1 METTTTNQDSSTQAV
16 LASIELVRRRCRK
29 PGGFKFFINNV
40 FSASFGGDFVGG
52 DYVNEIADRM
62 TKERWTMDVTAR
74 GHFKSTRLY
83 AEIMFDIFTM
93 QRDIEG
99 WYFSYNS
106 DLSAYH
112 LKKLKGMIKRN
123 PFFIFV
129 QDTKAQA
136 EGVLS
141 YINDVG
147 DQYTCTPAGLL
158 AFKRGIHADRIYVDD
173 PLRDPENKLAPLVII
188 KINRVIATE
197 IYPMVNKGGVCRI
210 VGTPQTNDD
219 FFYDKK
225 LRNKWD
231 VQIKDAMVDEVNK
244 IALWPEWTSFD
255 ELLDIRE
262 TIGEKTFNQEYRA
275 RPAYSEESR
284 IDRVALNACIDP
296 NMKPAEGYEGNHDIV
311 AGLDIGK
318 HRHPSHLVIHERWE
332 LTELDRNGEPK
343 YMYRQLRSEWLDGM
357 NYNAQWEHL
366 LDVVALY
373 NIILLRYDNTRGEFE
388 AFYENATPQEKNI
401 LKPVTFNLTRKNSM
415 ATELDALITSKRIT
429 LLNDQR
435 QTSQILAVT
444 SDLNAMETA
453 EGHGDSFWSNG
464 LATMR
469 EKENVVRVRTL

>member
-1 METTTTNQDSSTQAV
+1 METTTTNQDTSTQAI
-16 LASIELVRRRCRK
+16 LASIELVRRRCRR
-29 PGGFKFFINNV
+29 PGGFAFFINHV

-52 DYVNEIADRM
+52 DYVNEIAVRM
-62 TKERWTMDVTAR
+62 DTHAWTMDVTAR

-83 AEIMFDIFTM
+83 AEIMYDIFTM
-93 QRDIEG
+93 QRDLEG

-173 PLRDPENKLAPLVII
+173 PLRDPENKLAPTVIL
-188 KINRVIATE
+188 KINRTIATE
-197 IYPMVNKGGVCRI
+197 IYPMVNKGGKCRI
-210 VGTPQTNDD
+210 VGTPQTHED
-219 FFYDKK
+219 FFYDKN
-225 LRNKWD
+225 LQNKWD
-231 VQIKDAMVDEVNK
+231 VQIRDAMVDEANR

-255 ELLDIRE
+255 ELEDIRK

-275 RPAYSEESR
+275 APAYSEDSYISR
-284 IDRVALNACIDP
+284 ERINSVIDKEMQPVL
-296 NMKPAEGYEGNHDIV
+296 EYTGNHDVV

-318 HRHPSHLVIHERWE
+318 KRHPSHLAIFERWE
-332 LTELDRNGEPK
+332 LTELDRDGNTQ
-343 YMYRQLRSEWLDGM
+343 YVYRQLYNRWLDGM
-357 NYNAQWEHL
+357 DYNDQWNYL
-366 LDVVALY
+366 LDVVTLY
-373 NIILLRYDNTRGEFE
+373 NIVVLRYDNTRGEFE
-388 AFYENATPQEKNI
+388 AFYETATPQQKNI
-401 LKPVTFNLTRKNSM
+401 FKPVVFSLKSKNAM
-415 ATELDALITSKRIT
+415 AAMIDKLITGKRIT

-435 QTSQILAVT
+435 QTNQVLAVT
-444 SDLNAMETA
+444 SDLNAFETA
-453 EGHGDSFWSNG
+453 EGHGDSFWSIG
-464 LATMR
+464 LATKD
-469 EKENVVRVRTL
+469 EKEKVVRVRTV

>member
-1 METTTTNQDSSTQAV
+1 MELTTQTSKADAV
-16 LASIELVRRRCRK
+16 LASIELVRRKCRK
-29 PGGFKFFINNV
+29 PGGFGFFINHV
-40 FSASFGGDFVGG
+40 FSASFGGDFIGG
-52 DYVNEIADRM
+52 QYVDDIAVRMENEP
-62 TKERWTMDVTAR
+62 WTMDVTAR

-83 AEIMFDIFTM
+83 AEAMYDIFTM
-93 QRDIEG
+93 TRDIEG
-99 WYFSYNS
+99 WYFSYNT
-106 DLSAYH
+106 DLSSYH

-123 PFFIFV
+123 PFFV
-129 QDTKAQA
+129 DVYDGKAQA
-136 EGVLS
+136 EGILS
-141 YINDVG
+141 YTRSNAT
-147 DQYTCTPAGLL
+147 YTMTPAGLL
-158 AFKRGIHADRIYVDD
+158 AFKRGIHADRIYIDD
-173 PLRDPENKLAPLVII
+173 PLRDPENKLAPTVIL
-188 KINRVIATE
+188 KINRIIGTE
-197 IYPMVNKGGVCRI
+197 IYPMVNKGGKCRV
-210 VGTPQTNDD
+210 VGTPQTNED
-219 FFYDKK
+219 FFYNEK

-231 VQIKDAMVDEVNK
+231 VQIRDAMVDEVSK

-284 IDRVALNACIDP
+284 IDREALNACIDP
-296 NMKPAEGYEGNHDIV
+296 NMKPAEGYEGSHDIV

-332 LTELDRNGEPK
+332 LTELDRNGEPQ

>member
-1 METTTTNQDSSTQAV
+1 MQQTTTPSKAEAL
-16 LASIELVRRRCRK
+16 LASIEVVRRKCRQ
-29 PGGFKFFINNV
+29 PGGFEFFINHV

-52 DYVNEIADRM
+52 DYVNDIAARM
-62 TKERWTMDVTAR
+62 EKEPWTMDVTAR

-83 AEIMFDIFTM
+83 AEAMYDIFTM
-93 QRDIEG
+93 ERDLEG
-99 WYFSYNS
+99 WYFSYNT
-106 DLSAYH
+106 DLSSYH

-123 PFFIFV
+123 PFFV
-129 QDTKAQA
+129 DVHDDKAQA
-136 EGVLS
+136 EGILAYQRAGYS
-141 YINDVG
+141 
-147 DQYTCTPAGLL
+147 YTCTPAGLL
-158 AFKRGIHADRIYVDD
+158 AFKRGIHADRIYIDD
-173 PLRDPENKLAPLVII
+173 PLRDPENKLAPTVIL

-197 IYPMVNKGGVCRI
+197 IYPMVNKGGKCRI
-210 VGTPQTNDD
+210 VGTPQTNED

-231 VQIKDAMVDEVNK
+231 VQIKDAMVDEANR

-255 ELLDIRE
+255 ELEDIRE

-284 IDRVALNACIDP
+284 ISRAALLAVIDP
-296 NMKPAEGYEGNHDIV
+296 NMKQEDGYDGSHDIV

-318 HRHPSHLVIHERWE
+318 HRHPSHLVVHERWE
-332 LTELDRNGEPK
+332 LAEPDRDGRPQ

-357 NYNAQWEHL
+357 NYNAQWEHI

-388 AFYENATPQEKNI
+388 AFYENATPQQKNI
-401 LKPVTFNLTRKNSM
+401 LKPIVFNLTRKNSM
-415 ATELDALITSKRIT
+415 ATELDALITSKRIA
-429 LLNDQR
+429 LLNDTR
-435 QTSQILAVT
+435 QQSQILAVT

-469 EKENVVRVRTL
+469 EKEKTVRVRTL